1 MLRGDFLSSELR
13 KNEIIEW
20 IDSNAERLIE
30 IASKIWEYAEPG
42 LQEFKSSQLLMDELE
57 KEGFT
62 VERGVADMPTAF
74 VATYGS
80 GKPVIGILGEY
91 DALPGLSQKP
101 IPRKE
106 PLKEGAPGHGC
117 GHNLLGTGAAG
128 AAMAAKH
135 FMEKHRLQGTIK
147 YFGCP
152 AEEMLIGKVF
162 MVKAGLFDDVD
173 ACLTWHPWCAN
184 TVWMASSLAMNS
196 VKFRFRGVSAHAA
209 ASPEA
214 GRSALDAVELMNVG
228 VNYLREHVIPEARI
242 HYVITSGGEA
252 PNIVPDFAEVWYF
265 VRAPRRT
272 DVEAIYSRILDIAKG
287 AALMTGTKEEI
298 VFITGCWEVL
308 PNKALSDLLYKNLE
322 KVGPPKFSEEEKQF
336 AREIAKTF
344 PEGQKETTLRALSVP
359 EFEKAMKSDLIEYV
373 SPPEDIGKV
382 TPGSTDVGD
391 VSVKVP
397 TAQCLVCTLVPGSAM
412 HSWQVVAASGM
423 SIGHKGMLVASK
435 ALALTVID
443 LLTKPDE
450 LGKAKDEFRKR
461 GIVYKSPLPEGL
473 KPPVPKL
480 SVK

>member
-1 MLRGDFLSSELR
+1 LSGKLR

-20 IDSNAERLIE
+20 INSNEDRLIE
-30 IASKIWEYAEPG
+30 IAHKIWEYAEPS
-42 LQEFKSSQLLMDELE
+42 LQEFKSSQLIMDELE
-57 KEGFT
+57 KEEFT
-62 VERGVADMPTAF
+62 LECGVAGMPTAF
-74 VATYGS
+74 VATYES
-80 GKPVIGILGEY
+80 GKPVVGILGEY

-135 FMEKHRLQGTIK
+135 VMEKHGLQGTIK

-152 AEEMLIGKVF
+152 AEETLVGKVF
-162 MVKAGLFDDVD
+162 MVKAGFFDDVD
-173 ACLTWHPWCAN
+173 AALAWHPWCAN
-184 TVWMASSLAMNS
+184 TTWMASFLAMNS
-196 VKFRFRGVSAHAA
+196 VKFRFHGVSAHAA
-209 ASPEA
+209 TSPEA

-228 VNYLREHVIPEARI
+228 VNYLREHVAQEARI
-242 HYVITSGGEA
+242 HYVITSGGQA

-298 VFITGCWEVL
+298 EFITGCWEVL
-308 PNKALSDLLYKNLE
+308 PNKTLSNILYKNLE
-322 KVGPPKFSEEEKQF
+322 DVGPPIFSEEEKQF

-344 PEGQKETTLRALSVP
+344 PKGQKETVLRSLSVP

-373 SPPEDIGKV
+373 SPPEDVGKV
-382 TPGSTDVGD
+382 IPGSTDLGD

-397 TAQCLVCTLVPGSAM
+397 TAQCNVCTFVPGSAP
-412 HSWQVVAASGM
+412 HSWQVVATSGM
-423 SIGHKGMLVASK
+423 GIGHKGMLVASK
-435 ALALTVID
+435 ALALTAID
-443 LLTKPDE
+443 LLVKPDE
-450 LGKAKDEFRKR
+450 LRKAKDELRGSAPTRSRRK
-461 GIVYKSPLPEGL
+461 LE
-473 KPPVPKL
+473 
-480 SVK
+480 